1 MGLGHL
7 WLQMG
12 SCGPGCPGISRAGL
26 NTERLWGWPLSR
38 TPAPSPTSWYLQ
50 QLTDLS
56 FFHVKTGCQDPQGP
70 AAVPI
75 PPLTQLFPLRSP
87 PALLQPLE
95 PHWSLTTFHRPP
107 PGLPLDASIPWAS
120 LLKIH
125 PPQTPLPC
133 FIHSIYHHLI
143 NTDILCPSPH
153 CFLNLGGGSSFT
165 PESSTWQ
172 GLHIAGTPVL
182 DWWLGWG
189 RKGFPRS
196 EMLSWGPGSCAP
208 GPRAHPGTQG
218 LRGEVSCWF
227 IFHGGSGWWRWL
239 WPRRRGALPR
249 LVSALGVTPLQR
261 FPVEAEDVL

>member
-1 MGLGHL
+1 MRVHGPRPLLVTDGEL
-7 WLQMG
+7 WSWVCWCL
-12 SCGPGCPGISRAGL
+12 S
-26 NTERLWGWPLSR
+26 GWPLSR

-87 PALLQPLE
+87 PALLQPPE

-125 PPQTPLPC
+125 PPQIPLPC

-153 CFLNLGGGSSFT
+153 CFLNLGGGHHS
-165 PESSTWQ
+165 P
-172 GLHIAGTPVL
+172 
-182 DWWLGWG
+182 
-189 RKGFPRS
+189 
-196 EMLSWGPGSCAP
+196 LSLAP
-208 GPRAHPGTQG
+208 GRACTQQ
-218 LRGEVSCWF
+218 V
-227 IFHGGSGWWRWL
+227 
-239 WPRRRGALPR
+239 P
-249 LVSALGVTPLQR
+249 QY
-261 FPVEAEDVL
+261 